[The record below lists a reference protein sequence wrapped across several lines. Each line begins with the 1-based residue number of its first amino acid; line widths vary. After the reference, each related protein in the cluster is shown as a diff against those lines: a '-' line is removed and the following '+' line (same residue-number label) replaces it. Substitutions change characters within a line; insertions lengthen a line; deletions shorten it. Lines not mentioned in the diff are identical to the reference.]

1 MEEKAGEQ
9 MDKRNRCKRERRSE
23 RKERDNAGPAMGRYP
38 LTKRSAWDMAFTK
51 NSQMPWQL
59 IRALNAS
66 CINTPCSLMCRSAT
80 HTHTPEKELHIY
92 FLCFHEKENCVDLVL
107 WLVSNLNI
115 ISN

>member
-9 MDKRNRCKRERRSE
+9 MDKKNRCKRERRSE
-23 RKERDNAGPAMGRYP
+23 RKERDNAGPAMGRHP

-59 IRALNAS
+59 MPAVSIPLVALW
-66 CINTPCSLMCRSAT
+66 PHLCRSAT
-80 HTHTPEKELHIY
+80 HTHTHLKKDLHIY

-107 WLVSNLNI
+107 WLVSNLYI
-115 ISN
+115 IAN

>member
-23 RKERDNAGPAMGRYP
+23 RKERDNAGPAMGRHP

-66 CINTPCSLMCRSAT
+66 CINTPCSIMAALVQECNT
-80 HTHTPEKELHIY
+80 HTHT
-92 FLCFHEKENCVDLVL
+92 
-107 WLVSNLNI
+107 
-115 ISN
+115 